1 MEKLPDSPR
10 TNTADPNHQ
19 RQTSTIAR
27 ARRGVRLHSLRRL
40 TATPSTGVERLV
52 SIFLSDDG
60 PHGVGDNSLCDGFDH
75 HLLLQW
81 HLDAHWQQLG
91 AEYVMSAWV
100 IWWVF
105 TTQQQACFCGV
116 KGISSRS
123 TKHTDIKV
131 NTDSD
136 EPRSP
141 LPNIIL
147 IVDRFSGNMVIKSIK
162 ILQSTVNFSRR
173 LRSTLSLGLI
183 HGMQQSTV
191 NNNGMRP
198 HN

>member
-1 MEKLPDSPR
+1 MAAHKIDQEPTPPTPTINDR
-10 TNTADPNHQ
+10 HH
-19 RQTSTIAR
+19 TIAR
-27 ARRGVRLHSLRRL
+27 ARRGARLRSLRRL
-40 TATPSTGVERLV
+40 TATPSTGVERMV

-60 PHGVGDNSLCDGFDH
+60 PHCVGDNSLCDGFDR

-105 TTQQQACFCGV
+105 TTQQQACFCRV

-131 NTDSD
+131 NADPD

-141 LPNIIL
+141 SPNIIL

-162 ILQSTVNFSRR
+162 IQQSTVNFSRQ
-173 LRSTLSLGLI
+173 LRSMLYHWDWYMECNNQPWDTTELG
-183 HGMQQSTV
+183 
-191 NNNGMRP
+191 
-198 HN
+198 